1 MKHFNYEND
10 VVPKCFCFYMKLLF
24 LSFLQKKNIKIE
36 RTCEELL
43 EDIMTLAADS
53 EITKKLHDDLKLVVK
68 KGADKSFQLT

>member
-1 MKHFNYEND
+1 MF
-10 VVPKCFCFYMKLLF
+10 LF
-24 LSFLQKKNIKIE
+24 LYEVIVPELFAKKNIKIE

-43 EDIMTLAADS
+43 EDIMTLTADS

>member
-1 MKHFNYEND
+1 MF
-10 VVPKCFCFYMKLLF
+10 LF
-24 LSFLQKKNIKIE
+24 LYEVIVSELFAKKNIKIE
-36 RTCEELL
+36 RTGEELL

>member
-1 MKHFNYEND
+1 MF
-10 VVPKCFCFYMKLLF
+10 LF
-24 LSFLQKKNIKIE
+24 LYEVIVPELFAKKNIKIE
-36 RTCEELL
+36 RTCEELP

>member
-1 MKHFNYEND
+1 MF
-10 VVPKCFCFYMKLLF
+10 LF
-24 LSFLQKKNIKIE
+24 LYEVIVPELFAKKDIKIE

>member
-1 MKHFNYEND
+1 MF
-10 VVPKCFCFYMKLLF
+10 LF
-24 LSFLQKKNIKIE
+24 LYEVIVPELFAKKNIKIE
-36 RTCEELL
+36 RTWEELL